1 MARGLIRLA
10 EYFDQ
15 NKLQTHSICFEEL
28 AIEPLSHSKDGAFLD
43 FDLDSRLTSSC
54 FCLLRWYFPPCV
66 ERVSG
71 SRLVYAVRMA
81 DSHSAEL
88 GSTPRSGVAS

>member
-43 FDLDSRLTSSC
+43 FDLDSRLTSNC
-54 FCLLRWYFPPCV
+54 FCLLRC
-66 ERVSG
+66 
-71 SRLVYAVRMA
+71 
-81 DSHSAEL
+81 
-88 GSTPRSGVAS
+88 